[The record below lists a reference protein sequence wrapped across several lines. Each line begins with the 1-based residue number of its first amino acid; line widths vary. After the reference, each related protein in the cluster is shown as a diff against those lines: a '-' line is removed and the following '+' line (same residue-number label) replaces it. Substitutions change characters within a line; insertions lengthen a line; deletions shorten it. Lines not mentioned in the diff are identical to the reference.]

1 MNILDYTQPNK
12 INQYLYGNQQPATGA
27 PLNLTGPY
35 SSATN
40 NGTGVPY
47 INYSPVPVTPQPVIT
62 VPKKTIISTTP
73 IKTNTA
79 TNTGTGTTPGRI
91 GTSIADS
98 QAKGGSDYV
107 PTNTP
112 PAPGS
117 VAGLYA
123 GVVNPDQARIDA
135 MNAIVQETSQITD
148 PAELYKQNLANYQDQ
163 INAINSMYADQLNQA
178 RIQGQGR
185 IESRQ
190 FAQGRAGQIGSGT
203 GEAGINMVQDANT
216 QVYNAIEAEK
226 ANAIASIYGKV
237 RSDSAAMLAANTA
250 ARKAGA
256 EATLKFLNEDKPAMK
271 KKQVSSAVTALVSKG
286 ITDIKQFTP
295 DELKSYLDGLGVSK
309 DEFTAALSDAN
320 ITQEKKKAEIK
331 AEAYKN
337 LPDSAKE
344 FTYLKSLSPEDQIL
358 YKKYQTEDANRKA
371 KAAGVTTPK
380 LDKVYTISSGD
391 TLNSIAAK
399 MGILPEAL
407 ISANPSVN
415 PNGLMPGQKINLPT
429 NTPAPTKTSVDLKQT
444 INKKIAESGKDF
456 LDAPDSEKQAYIR
469 SLGGNPSDFGY

>member
-12 INQYLYGNQQPATGA
+12 INQYLYGNQQPTVTTGA
-27 PLNLTGPY
+27 PIDATGNGAV
-35 SSATN
+35 SRGINT
-40 NGTGVPY
+40 GTGVPF
-47 INYSPVPVTPQPVIT
+47 INYSPVPQTPIVTT
-62 VPKKTIISTTP
+62 PKKTIVNTTP
-73 IKTNTA
+73 AKTTQGTNLRIGNT
-79 TNTGTGTTPGRI
+79 TGRI
-91 GTSIADS
+91 GTSVADS
-98 QAKGGSDYV
+98 QIKGGSDYV

-135 MNAIVQETSQITD
+135 MNGIVQDTSQIVD
-148 PAELYKQNLANYQDQ
+148 PAELYKQNLANYQEQ
-163 INAINSMYADQLNQA
+163 INAINAMYADQLNQA

-237 RSDSAAMLAANTA
+237 RSDAAAMLAANTA

-271 KKQVSSAVTALVSKG
+271 KKQVNTAVTSLVSKG

-309 DEFTAALSDAN
+309 DEFIAALSEAK
-320 ITQEKKKAEIK
+320 TAQLKA
-331 AEAYKN
+331 AAD
-337 LPDSAKE
+337 LAKE
-344 FTYLKSLSPEDQIL
+344 KNQSLPASAQEYEYAKANG
-358 YKKYQTEDANRKA
+358 YKGSYTQYQNEDANRKA
-371 KAAGVTTPK
+371 RAAGVTTPK
-380 LDKVYTISSGD
+380 VDKVYTIAKGD

-399 MGILPEAL
+399 MGILPDAL
-407 ISANPSVN
+407 IAVN
-415 PNGLMPGQKINLPT
+415 PAVNATGLMPGQKINLPT
-429 NTPAPTKTSVDLKQT
+429 NTSAPTQT
-444 INKKIAESGKDF
+444 KYASEQEFLPMLASPAFKSMSEQQKKD
-456 LDAPDSEKQAYIR
+456 YIL
-469 SLGGNPSDFGY
+469 SQGHNPATYGY